1 MWLRIPPAWDSW
13 PRPLRDRQV
22 IHGPFLTSPALPCR
36 CLLVLYAIDRP
47 RVSSLQT
54 CCFLRQPFM
63 PTLTGKLEKY
73 PARTSFY
80 WYLGTLIIG
89 TLALRH
95 PWCSAST
102 EAPITWM
109 DALFT
114 ATSALCVTGL
124 SVRST
129 PHDFSLVGQLT
140 ILTLIQL
147 GGVGIMTITS
157 FILTQF
163 SEQSG
168 LRQQTVV
175 FETLGGSKK
184 SNFKGII
191 KRVLMLT
198 FVLELCGAL
207 CMLPQFMTVHTLP
220 LAIYHS
226 VFHSVSAFC
235 NAGFALDDNSLI
247 PFRGDVAV
255 NLTIMSLIV
264 AGGIG
269 YPVLT
274 DVARG
279 LRRYRWSLWPE
290 LTLHSKLMII
300 GSSSLVFGGAIVF
313 YVLETDGVL
322 RGLSTRERILA
333 PLFHSVS
340 CRTAGFNTINVA
352 ELSVASLFISI
363 ALMVIGAGACSTG
376 GGVKVSTVSLL
387 FLHAWSRFQNQKYI
401 QLFRR
406 TIPITAVDRAMAS
419 AMLFLTV
426 AASALTILLVVE
438 PISATSSDAFIDFMF
453 EVASALGTVGL
464 STGLTPSLHSPG
476 RVVLIIL
483 MFMGRLGPISVFA
496 ALSRE
501 RRAPRVRFA
510 SEELLVG

>member
-1 MWLRIPPAWDSW
+1 
-13 PRPLRDRQV
+13 
-22 IHGPFLTSPALPCR
+22 
-36 CLLVLYAIDRP
+36 
-47 RVSSLQT
+47 
-54 CCFLRQPFM
+54 M

-89 TLALRH
+89 TIALRH
-95 PWCSAST
+95 PWCSARAES
-102 EAPITWM
+102 PITWM

-129 PHDFSLVGQLT
+129 PHDFSWLGQVT
-140 ILTLIQL
+140 ILGLIQL

-163 SEQSG
+163 TEQSG

-184 SNFKGII
+184 SNFKNII
-191 KRVLMLT
+191 QRVLILT
-198 FVLELCGAL
+198 FALELCGAV
-207 CMLPQFMTVHTLP
+207 CMLPQFLTVHPFPTAL
-220 LAIYHS
+220 YYS

-235 NAGFALDDNSLI
+235 NAGFALDDNSLVA
-247 PFRGDVAV
+247 FRGDLSI
-255 NLTIMSLIV
+255 NLTIMALIV

-274 DVARG
+274 DLTRCV
-279 LRRYRWSLWPE
+279 RRYHWRLWPE
-290 LTLHSKLMII
+290 LTLHSKLMVI
-300 GSSSLVFGGAIVF
+300 GSTSLIFGGAVIF
-313 YVLETDGVL
+313 YLLEADGVL
-322 RGLSTRERILA
+322 RGLSTREKILA

-340 CRTAGFNTINVA
+340 CRTAGFNTINIGD
-352 ELSVASLFISI
+352 LSIASLFISI

-376 GGVKVSTVSLL
+376 GGVKVSTAALL
-387 FLHAWSRFQNQKYI
+387 FLHAWSRFHNHKYI

-406 TIPITAVDRAMAS
+406 TIPISAVDRAMAS
-419 AMLFLTV
+419 AMLFLTI
-426 AASALTILLVVE
+426 AAAALTIILVVE
-438 PISATSSDAFIDFMF
+438 QTGKKSGDVFIDFMF

-464 STGLTPSLHSPG
+464 STGLTPNLNNPG
-476 RVVLIIL
+476 RLVLILL
-483 MFMGRLGPISVFA
+483 MFIGRLGPISVFA

-501 RRAPRVRFA
+501 RRAPSVRFA
-510 SEELLVG
+510 SEEPLVG

>member
-1 MWLRIPPAWDSW
+1 
-13 PRPLRDRQV
+13 
-22 IHGPFLTSPALPCR
+22 
-36 CLLVLYAIDRP
+36 
-47 RVSSLQT
+47 
-54 CCFLRQPFM
+54 M

-80 WYLGTLIIG
+80 WYLGVLLLG
-89 TLALRH
+89 TIALHH
-95 PWCSAST
+95 PWCSAHK

-129 PHDFSLVGQLT
+129 PNDFSILGQCV
-140 ILTLIQL
+140 ILALIQF

-163 SEQSG
+163 SQQSG
-168 LRQQTVV
+168 LREQTIV

-184 SNFKGII
+184 SDFKSIVR
-191 KRVLMLT
+191 RVLILT
-198 FVLELCGAL
+198 FVLELLGAL
-207 CMLPQFMTVHTLP
+207 CMFPQFWTMYSLQN
-220 LAIYHS
+220 AIYHS
-226 VFHSVSAFC
+226 VFYSVSAFC

-247 PFRGDVAV
+247 GFRGDLSM
-255 NLTIMSLIV
+255 NLTIMTLIIT
-264 AGGIG
+264 GGIG

-274 DVARG
+274 DVVRCVRNYG
-279 LRRYRWSLWPE
+279 WRLWPE
-290 LTLHSKLMII
+290 LSLHSKLMLI
-300 GSSSLVFGGAIVF
+300 GSTSLILGGAVVF
-313 YVLETDGVL
+313 YLLEINGVL
-322 RGLSTRERILA
+322 RDLSTREQVLA

-340 CRTAGFNTINVA
+340 CRTAGFNTVNISD
-352 ELSVASLFISI
+352 LSIASLFISI

-376 GGVKVSTVSLL
+376 GGVKVSTAALL

-419 AMLFLTV
+419 AMLFLV
-426 AASALTILLVVE
+426 IAAAALTIILVIEQTGKESGDV
-438 PISATSSDAFIDFMF
+438 FIDFMF

-464 STGLTPSLHSPG
+464 STGLTPELSSLG
-476 RVVLIIL
+476 RLVLVVL
-483 MFMGRLGPISVFA
+483 MFLGRLGPISVFA

-501 RRAPRVRFA
+501 RKAPSVRFA
-510 SEELLVG
+510 SEEPLVG